1 MSEKLVIRQGE
12 TFNHVI
18 MWATSEMVYKP
29 ISAIPSVAPL
39 RLTVVSHE
47 LVTDVP
53 VAVTAVKGM
62 VELNAEVDEDGTV
75 DESAYVPATRI
86 DQDTIELN
94 SVNGAGFKPYVS
106 GGYIQYRKPVD
117 LSSYPTARMTIKDRV
132 GGTVLMELTSA
143 TGDIVI
149 SNTTKKITVVISD
162 EDTAAITWKR
172 GVYDLEVEAYDGT
185 VVRLDWGTV
194 EVSREITT

>member
-1 MSEKLVIRQGE
+1 MSCDPLIIRQGE
-12 TFNHVI
+12 TLSHVI
-18 MWATSEMVYKP
+18 MWSTDELVYKP
-29 ISAIPSVAPL
+29 ITAVPSVAPL

-53 VAVTAVKGM
+53 VAITGVRGM
-62 VELNAEVDEDGTV
+62 TEMNADPEDVQEG
-75 DESAYVPATRI
+75 DYRPATRI

-132 GGTVLMELTSA
+132 GGTVLMELTSTA
-143 TGDIVI
+143 GDIVI

-172 GVYDLEVEAYDGT
+172 GVYDLEVEAHDGT

-194 EVSREITT
+194 EVSSEITT

>member
-1 MSEKLVIRQGE
+1 MSCDPLIIRQGE
-12 TFNHVI
+12 TFSHVI
-18 MWATSEMVYKP
+18 MWATEELVYKP
-29 ISAIPSVAPL
+29 ITAVPSVAPL

-53 VAVTAVKGM
+53 VAITGVRGM
-62 VELNAEVDEDGTV
+62 TEVNADPEDVQEG
-75 DESAYVPATRI
+75 DYRPATRI

-94 SVNGAGFKPYVS
+94 SVNGAGFKPYIS

-143 TGDIVI
+143 AGDIVI